1 MAVLIPNIIKET
13 VQSPGEILL
22 FNYFKN
28 ENVISK
34 DWKILH
40 SFDIAQHRKKKRGEA
55 DFIFLIPF
63 KGIICVEVKAHNEI
77 SRKEG
82 HWYFGGEKK
91 ESPFEQVRDN
101 SEEIIRQLK
110 DFSSSLKSFVTH
122 LVIFTHCPF
131 KEKSGEWN
139 SWELI
144 EKDEIRRSG
153 NNFSE
158 IFLKHFDLSIKHHQ
172 NISGKY
178 EYLNNEEN
186 FLHFTPEICSDIA
199 NYLRK
204 DFECFVSPS
213 DLTKDIDQE
222 LRAFSNDQYRVIDSN
237 KDHNLILVDG
247 YAGSGKTVL
256 ALELARRKVL
266 EGKNVLFLYYN
277 RLIRTQLGK
286 YIGLINEKV
295 KSDVQDKKISIFTL
309 YEFFASFVPESHKP
323 IVKYK
328 NIKTNDYPIFL
339 LDHLLKA
346 ETEKKYDV
354 LIIDETQD
362 FIHDS
367 LGQNSLK
374 IFNEV
379 NLEENSKVLSEIYI
393 FGGFR
398 SQELYYK
405 KINRLEFNKTFFN
418 SRLHTLELNENCRN
432 PLKISNFA
440 ELIGKIKYS
449 KIFRE
454 DNLNSVDKLFY
465 KNKKDQ
471 LEKLKIVLKKLLKQ
485 FRASDIAILFFSTSK
500 ENTTNVFLEDF
511 DEELQQIL
519 GLKNIYVINDGEVIN
534 DIHKNT
540 LRYATSIKKFK
551 GLESQVCI
559 ILNICDF
566 DDSQSPAILFTGATR
581 AQYKLVLMFD
591 EKEKNNW
598 GDYFYD

>member
-1 MAVLIPNIIKET
+1 MATLIPNIIKES

-22 FNYFKN
+22 FNYFKS
-28 ENVISK
+28 ENIISK

-63 KGIICVEVKAHNEI
+63 KGILCVEVKAHNEI

-91 ESPFEQVRDN
+91 ESPFDQVRDN
-101 SEEIIRQLK
+101 SEEIIRQLR

-144 EKDEIRRSG
+144 EKDEIRRNG
-153 NNFSE
+153 NNFTE

-172 NISGKY
+172 KIPGKY
-178 EYLNNEEN
+178 EYLNREEN
-186 FLHFTPEICSDIA
+186 FQNFTPKVCSEIS

-204 DFECFVSPS
+204 DFECFVSPG
-213 DLTKDIDQE
+213 DLAKDIDRE
-222 LRAFSNDQYRVIDSN
+222 LKSFSNEQYRVIDSN

-286 YIGLINEKV
+286 HIGLINEKV
-295 KSDVQDKKISIFTL
+295 KSDVNDKKISIFTL

-323 IVKYK
+323 VTKYK
-328 NIKTNDYPIFL
+328 NIKLNDYPIFL

-346 ETEKKYDV
+346 ELKKKYDV
-354 LIIDETQD
+354 LIIDESQD

-367 LGQNSLK
+367 LGQNSLN

-379 NLEENSKVLSEIYI
+379 NLEKKSKVLSEMYI
-393 FGGFR
+393 FGDFR

-405 KINRLEFNKTFFN
+405 KLNRLEFNKKFFSN
-418 SRLHTLELNENCRN
+418 NLHTLELNENCRN

-454 DNLNSVDKLFY
+454 DNLNVVDKLFY

-471 LEKLKIVLKKLLKQ
+471 LDKLKIILKKLLKQ
-485 FRASDIAILFFSTSK
+485 FRASDIAILFFSTSD
-500 ENTTNVFLEDF
+500 TNPKNVSLEDF
-511 DEELQQIL
+511 DEDIQEML
-519 GLKNIYVINDGEVIN
+519 GLKNTDVIINGEVIN
-534 DIHKNT
+534 DSHKNT

-559 ILNICDF
+559 ILNICSF
-566 DDSQSPAILFTGATR
+566 EHSQSPAILFTGVTR

-591 EKEKNNW
+591 EEEKNNW